1 MNMLFGTR
9 IPQLLGDLVNIVAQT
24 FASNTSGLGR
34 EETAATGG
42 NMASFLQE
50 MRGPA
55 MEMVKLYVGQA
66 ALTFAYIYSL
76 ACVGERMSVSL
87 RRELFSSI
95 LQVMLKCFTIFC
107 CNSNLEE

>member
-1 MNMLFGTR
+1 MNIFFLTR

-24 FASNTSGLGR
+24 FASNTGSGLGR
-34 EETAATGG
+34 EEGGVARG
-42 NMASFLQE
+42 NMANFLQE

-95 LQVMLKCFTIFC
+95 LQVG
-107 CNSNLEE
+107 